1 MPQMLM
7 ALSSWQRVRKARFIT
22 RFCWETQQGEFAKMG
37 LAIRL
42 GWIYG
47 AIMNDTKNTQAM
59 PIDGD
64 DAGLITMDLTGL
76 KCPLPVL
83 KARRQ
88 ICQMP
93 TGGILVVIAD
103 DPAAPLD
110 FDHFCQTGGHDLL
123 ESVAKDGVFI
133 MRIAKALA

>member
-1 MPQMLM
+1 
-7 ALSSWQRVRKARFIT
+7 
-22 RFCWETQQGEFAKMG
+22 MG
-37 LAIRL
+37 LAIRF

-47 AIMNDTKNTQAM
+47 ALMDEKNTQAM
-59 PIDGD
+59 PMSGD
-64 DAGLITMDLTGL
+64 DAELGTMDFTGL

-88 ICQMP
+88 IGEMLA
-93 TGGILVVIAD
+93 GGILVVIAD

-123 ESVAKDGVFI
+123 ESVAKDGVFTI
-133 MRIAKALA
+133 RIAKALA

>member
-1 MPQMLM
+1 
-7 ALSSWQRVRKARFIT
+7 
-22 RFCWETQQGEFAKMG
+22 MG
-37 LAIRL
+37 LAIRFS
-42 GWIYG
+42 WIYG

-59 PIDGD
+59 SIDGD
-64 DAGLITMDLTGL
+64 DAGFITMDLTGL

-88 ICQMP
+88 IGQMP
-93 TGGILVVIAD
+93 AGGILVVIAD

-123 ESVAKDGVFI
+123 ESVAKDGVFT

>member
-1 MPQMLM
+1 
-7 ALSSWQRVRKARFIT
+7 
-22 RFCWETQQGEFAKMG
+22 MG
-37 LAIRL
+37 LAIRVS
-42 GWIYG
+42 WIYG
-47 AIMNDTKNTQAM
+47 APMDDTKNPQAM
-59 PIDGD
+59 LISRD
-64 DAGLITMDLTGL
+64 DAGLITIDLTGL

-88 ICQMP
+88 IGQMP
-93 TGGILVVIAD
+93 AGSILVVIAD

-123 ESVAKDGVFI
+123 ESVAKDGVFT

>member
-1 MPQMLM
+1 
-7 ALSSWQRVRKARFIT
+7 
-22 RFCWETQQGEFAKMG
+22 MG

-59 PIDGD
+59 RIDGD

-88 ICQMP
+88 IGQMP
-93 TGGILVVIAD
+93 AGGILVVIAD

-123 ESVAKDGVFI
+123 ESVAKNGVFT

>member
-1 MPQMLM
+1 
-7 ALSSWQRVRKARFIT
+7 
-22 RFCWETQQGEFAKMG
+22 MG

-47 AIMNDTKNTQAM
+47 ALMDNIKNPQAM
-59 PIDGD
+59 LISSD

-88 ICQMP
+88 IGQMP
-93 TGGILVVIAD
+93 AGGILVVIAD

-123 ESVAKDGVFI
+123 ESVAKDGVFT
-133 MRIAKALA
+133 MRIARALA

>member
-1 MPQMLM
+1 
-7 ALSSWQRVRKARFIT
+7 
-22 RFCWETQQGEFAKMG
+22 MG
-37 LAIRL
+37 LAIRF

-47 AIMNDTKNTQAM
+47 APMDETKNTQAT
-59 PIDGD
+59 PDTGV
-64 DAGLITMDLTGL
+64 ITMDLTGL

-88 ICQMP
+88 IGQMP
-93 TGGILVVIAD
+93 AGGILVVIAD

-123 ESVAKDGVFI
+123 ESAAKDGVFT

>member
-1 MPQMLM
+1 ML
-7 ALSSWQRVRKARFIT
+7 
-22 RFCWETQQGEFAKMG
+22 
-37 LAIRL
+37 LAIRF

-47 AIMNDTKNTQAM
+47 APMEETKNTQAM

-64 DAGLITMDLTGL
+64 DAELVNMDLTGL

-88 ICQMP
+88 IGQMP
-93 TGGILVVIAD
+93 AGGILVVFAD

-123 ESVAKDGVFI
+123 ESVAKDGVFT

>member
-1 MPQMLM
+1 
-7 ALSSWQRVRKARFIT
+7 
-22 RFCWETQQGEFAKMG
+22 MG
-37 LAIRL
+37 LAIRF

-47 AIMNDTKNTQAM
+47 VTMDETKNSQALPM
-59 PIDGD
+59 SGD
-64 DAGLITMDLTGL
+64 EAELITMDLAGL

-88 ICQMP
+88 IGQMP
-93 TGGILVVIAD
+93 AGGILVLIAD

-110 FDHFCQTGGHDLL
+110 FDHFCQTGGHELL
-123 ESVAKDGVFI
+123 ENVEKDGVFT